1 MLVSITNQADHHLS
15 GIVKS
20 ENAIGIELGVKGG
33 GCAGFTYQWEV
44 LFDIPDQHDIIPLKE
59 GKLYIKKEAM
69 KLIPVMLLIFLVCI
83 PNYYLGIALMGLYLL
98 IDGEALMKFAFKK
111 RN

>member
-33 GCAGFTYQWEV
+33 GCAGFTYQWEG
-44 LFDIPDQHDIIPLKE
+44 LFDIPDEHDIIPLKE

-69 KLIPVMLLIFLVCI
+69 MLLINTTIDFSTGI
-83 PNYYLGIALMGLYLL
+83 NGNYIIFKNPNATSQCGCGESFGI
-98 IDGEALMKFAFKK
+98 
-111 RN
+111 

>member
-1 MLVSITNQADHHLS
+1 MLVSITNQAAHHLS

-33 GCAGFTYQWEV
+33 GCAGCTYQWEV

-59 GKLYIKKEAM
+59 GKLYIKKEAT
-69 KLIPVMLLIFLVCI
+69 MLLINTTIDFSTGINGNYIVFKN
-83 PNYYLGIALMGLYLL
+83 PNATSQCGCGESFGI
-98 IDGEALMKFAFKK
+98 
-111 RN
+111 

>member
-44 LFDIPDQHDIIPLKE
+44 LFDIPDEHDIIPLKE

-69 KLIPVMLLIFLVCI
+69 MLLINTTIDFSTGI
-83 PNYYLGIALMGLYLL
+83 NGNYIIYKNPNATSQCGCGESFGI
-98 IDGEALMKFAFKK
+98 
-111 RN
+111 

>member
-1 MLVSITNQADHHLS
+1 VLVSITNQADHHLS

-33 GCAGFTYQWEV
+33 GCAGFTYEWNV
-44 LFDIPDQHDIIPLKE
+44 LLDIPDNHDIVPLRE

-69 KLIPVMLLIFLVCI
+69 MLLMDTTIDFSTGINGNYIIFKN
-83 PNYYLGIALMGLYLL
+83 PNATSQCGCGESFGI
-98 IDGEALMKFAFKK
+98 
-111 RN
+111 